1 MLDYLSVLKTFVAVV
16 ECGSMIE
23 ASRARGYS
31 AGAVTRQIGW
41 LQRRIGLRLFDP
53 SGRSIQPTAAAIR
66 LVEFART
73 VIREAERFDHVA
85 RDLANARS
93 GRADA
98 TTEASPR
105 FPDRAFCDVADI
117 GEVNAVPIRCVGGSR
132 AADARSGRR

>member
-31 AGAVTRQIGW
+31 AGAVTKQIGW

-53 SGRSIQPTAAAIR
+53 DGRSIQPTAEAIR
-66 LVEFART
+66 LVDLARS

-85 RDLANARS
+85 QDL
-93 GRADA
+93 
-98 TTEASPR
+98 
-105 FPDRAFCDVADI
+105 
-117 GEVNAVPIRCVGGSR
+117 
-132 AADARSGRR
+132 ADARSGRMDATTQASWAFPDRAVGDVEVARS